1 MNENDCKNWHEKT
14 KHSKNSLKKHHT
26 HTHTQNTTINS
37 KQPHNVVTNVIRV
50 GFHFWVPNFKPFLL
64 KHSSDHCTNPHRT
77 LGAKQRGCLG
87 VGDEWD
93 PDPVLES
100 SQSDEGGRL
109 KNKMSSSRTDTGS
122 HRVLWYN
129 PDWGYQG
136 GLPGE
141 GGV

>member
-1 MNENDCKNWHEKT
+1 MEHWVPSKEGIWGLVMNEVQ
-14 KHSKNSLKKHHT
+14 SL
-26 HTHTQNTTINS
+26 S
-37 KQPHNVVTNVIRV
+37 
-50 GFHFWVPNFKPFLL
+50 
-64 KHSSDHCTNPHRT
+64 
-77 LGAKQRGCLG
+77 
-87 VGDEWD
+87 
-93 PDPVLES
+93 ES

-109 KNKMSSSRTDTGS
+109 KNKMSSSRTQIGT